1 MKKLAE
7 LLNEESVA
15 TEVQLPF
22 AANAIDMAAL
32 DCPDVTRVAGLLVG
46 FATAFDKEGRFAEA
60 AVLDAV
66 LTKMAEGGNSSKS
79 PFYLVEPKKEKRT
92 PVPPDRESLG
102 PLGHALQSRYSPDLP
117 GVSMERVEDG
127 VYRDPVTNKTYDFHK
142 GFVLDDGTTYAGGS
156 VSAQTPAGNEKRQP
170 HKEPLSIK

>member
-15 TEVQLPF
+15 TEVKLPY
-22 AANAIDMAAL
+22 AASAIDMAAL
-32 DCPDVTRVAGLLVG
+32 DCPDVKRVAGLLVG
-46 FATAFDKEGRFAEA
+46 FATAFDKEGLFAEA
-60 AVLDAV
+60 SALDSV
-66 LTKMAEGGNSSKS
+66 LTKLADNDDA
-79 PFYLVEPKKEKRT
+79 YAVVPKKEKRT

-102 PLGHALQSRYSPDLP
+102 PLGHALQTRYSPDLP

-142 GFVLDDGTTYAGGS
+142 GFVLDDGTVYAGGS
-156 VSAQTPAGNEKRQP
+156 VSAQTPTGGEKKQP